1 MYFNKG
7 IKAERFFFLI
17 NKKLK
22 KWNNRNQS
30 IRKEPCI
37 DNFRSMYICR
47 YSGLKNKNKHRIS
60 LKSALIEFNVN
71 LHSLGKDKIVD
82 TFVQTEFRLT
92 NSFLTESVNL
102 TKDSEM

>member
-1 MYFNKG
+1 
-7 IKAERFFFLI
+7 
-17 NKKLK
+17 
-22 KWNNRNQS
+22 
-30 IRKEPCI
+30 
-37 DNFRSMYICR
+37 MYICR

>member
-7 IKAERFFFLI
+7 IKAERFFLI

-102 TKDSEM
+102 TKDSKM